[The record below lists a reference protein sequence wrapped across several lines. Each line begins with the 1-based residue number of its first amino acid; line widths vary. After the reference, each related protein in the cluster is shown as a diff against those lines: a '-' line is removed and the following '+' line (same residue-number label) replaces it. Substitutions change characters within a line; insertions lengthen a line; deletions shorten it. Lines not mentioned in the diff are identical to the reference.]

1 MKQDSFE
8 AMKHGEVVK
17 HQIFTTDRG
26 VYQVTLIR
34 YRDDIFF
41 FKHRNGKLTECCNLS
56 KMKLE
61 KM

>member
-26 VYQVTLIR
+26 VYQITLIR
-34 YRDDIFF
+34 HKGDIFF

-56 KMKLE
+56 KM
-61 KM
+61 